1 MESSPETHLLASVVS
16 EFVSSAGSGVWLIAH
31 RRELVAQM
39 EETLAKYGIRREDTP
54 VRVMAVQWLSRHWNE
69 AGDAPGLIVID
80 EAHHAL
86 AASYTEMWKRYPA
99 AKKLGV
105 TATPCRLNRRGFT
118 ELFEVLVTSWSIAE
132 FIEKGVLSVFD
143 YVSIRPGSE
152 EQRLID
158 GLEKR
163 GADGDYQEDSC
174 YGTQADGGGVQTWK
188 NRGAGECGCI
198 QRGVRLS
205 RCGVCTTGPSYFVTG

>member
-1 MESSPETHLLASVVS
+1 MVQMPTGTGKTHLLASVVS
-16 EFVSSAGSGVWLIAH
+16 EFVYSAGSGVWLIAH

-99 AKKLGV
+99 AKK
-105 TATPCRLNRRGFT
+105 
-118 ELFEVLVTSWSIAE
+118 
-132 FIEKGVLSVFD
+132 
-143 YVSIRPGSE
+143 
-152 EQRLID
+152 
-158 GLEKR
+158 
-163 GADGDYQEDSC
+163 
-174 YGTQADGGGVQTWK
+174 
-188 NRGAGECGCI
+188 AGCDCHTLPPE
-198 QRGVRLS
+198 
-205 RCGVCTTGPSYFVTG
+205 P

>member
-1 MESSPETHLLASVVS
+1 MPWPLLTRRCGSVILPQRN
-16 EFVSSAGSGVWLIAH
+16 W
-31 RRELVAQM
+31 
-39 EETLAKYGIRREDTP
+39 
-54 VRVMAVQWLSRHWNE
+54 
-69 AGDAPGLIVID
+69 
-80 EAHHAL
+80 
-86 AASYTEMWKRYPA
+86 
-99 AKKLGV
+99 V

-163 GADGDYQEDSC
+163 GPMGII
-174 YGTQADGGGVQTWK
+174 
-188 NRGAGECGCI
+188 R
-198 QRGVRLS
+198 
-205 RCGVCTTGPSYFVTG
+205 